1 MTNSAALEESA
12 REFVQ
17 LWSGSIGG
25 VMGQVASVPFPVE
38 ITDTGTEALPAPSEG
53 DAYLMVTAAGAARGE
68 MSFRIPAAGAL
79 DLVKVFMG
87 DTDVA
92 RSELTTDDRSALE
105 ELFRQ
110 IAGHVSTSARPR
122 WKELPFTV
130 VLAQAP
136 TWSPGAS
143 GWLCSGSDAPRKI
156 QIEWRLSSALTAS
169 LQAAWKTEGAAIPTA
184 VPQFT
189 ASPPDASNFDLLMNI
204 ELDVTVRFGGRD
216 ILLREILE
224 LSAGSVLELDREVQ
238 DPADLLL
245 DGKLIARGEVVVV
258 DGNFGMRIIK
268 VFAGPQL
275 SA

>member
-1 MTNSAALEESA
+1 MTNTAALEEPA

-68 MSFRIPAAGAL
+68 MSFRIPGAGAL

-143 GWLCSGSDAPRKI
+143 G
-156 QIEWRLSSALTAS
+156 
-169 LQAAWKTEGAAIPTA
+169 
-184 VPQFT
+184 
-189 ASPPDASNFDLLMNI
+189 
-204 ELDVTVRFGGRD
+204 
-216 ILLREILE
+216 
-224 LSAGSVLELDREVQ
+224 
-238 DPADLLL
+238 
-245 DGKLIARGEVVVV
+245 
-258 DGNFGMRIIK
+258 
-268 VFAGPQL
+268 
-275 SA
+275 